1 MSMTVE
7 FKKYTGNPKKI
18 HKTFAATYT
27 SKTINPTDFYED
39 QQPQLIL
46 AYDATLY
53 ANANYCVIG
62 SDYYFIRDRGLDTGN
77 RMIFFL
83 EKDLLMT
90 IKDELMNVEVIAD
103 RSSNLYNSY
112 MNDPVQARQA
122 NYETINYQFYHVG
135 APSPVGAYGHGR
147 LVLVTIGGRTS

>member
-1 MSMTVE
+1 MSMTVQ

-18 HKTFAATYT
+18 NKTFAASYT

-62 SDYYFIRDRGLDTGN
+62 SDCYFIRNRGLDTGN

-83 EKDLLMT
+83 EKDLLTT
-90 IKDELMNVEVIAD
+90 IKAELLQLDVIPYRVGNDVNAFIHDD
-103 RSSNLYNSY
+103 RDITATYKDVQNYFIGSLEF
-112 MNDPVQARQA
+112 NDA
-122 NYETINYQFYHVG
+122 
-135 APSPVGAYGHGR
+135 SPVILAAMGSR
-147 LVLVTIGGRTS
+147 SVI